1 VYRLGEGLAQRV
13 SSSVEG
19 KTMHP
24 DTKVKIKS
32 TGEIGYVVKV
42 PREVIEYFM
51 HNGEGA
57 SCNIRMRN
65 ALIEYVKGK
74 TNGNTRIESQEEGSG
89 PAEAA

>member
-1 VYRLGEGLAQRV
+1 MKRKRGPNKNPTLIHTNIRY
-13 SSSVEG
+13 
-19 KTMHP
+19 
-24 DTKVKIKS
+24 
-32 TGEIGYVVKV
+32 

-89 PAEAA
+89 STKTV

>member
-1 VYRLGEGLAQRV
+1 MTEKRKRGPNKNPTLIHTNIRY
-13 SSSVEG
+13 
-19 KTMHP
+19 
-24 DTKVKIKS
+24 
-32 TGEIGYVVKV
+32 

-65 ALIEYVKGK
+65 ALIEYVRGK

>member
-1 VYRLGEGLAQRV
+1 MKRKRGPNKNPTLIHTNIRY
-13 SSSVEG
+13 
-19 KTMHP
+19 
-24 DTKVKIKS
+24 
-32 TGEIGYVVKV
+32 

-65 ALIEYVKGK
+65 ALIEYVRGK

>member
-1 VYRLGEGLAQRV
+1 MEGEEQMKRTRGPNKNPTLVHTNIR
-13 SSSVEG
+13 
-19 KTMHP
+19 
-24 DTKVKIKS
+24 
-32 TGEIGYVVKV
+32 Y

-65 ALIEYVKGK
+65 ALIEYVRGK

>member
-1 VYRLGEGLAQRV
+1 MKRQR
-13 SSSVEG
+13 G
-19 KTMHP
+19 PNKNPTLIH
-24 DTKVKIKS
+24 TNIR
-32 TGEIGYVVKV
+32 Y

-74 TNGNTRIESQEEGSG
+74 TNGNTRIESQEEGSR
-89 PAEAA
+89 PAEAV

>member
-1 VYRLGEGLAQRV
+1 MKRQR
-13 SSSVEG
+13 G
-19 KTMHP
+19 PNKNPTLIH
-24 DTKVKIKS
+24 TNIR
-32 TGEIGYVVKV
+32 Y

-74 TNGNTRIESQEEGSG
+74 TNGNARIESQEEGSR
-89 PAEAA
+89 PAEAV

>member
-1 VYRLGEGLAQRV
+1 MKRQR
-13 SSSVEG
+13 G
-19 KTMHP
+19 PNKNPTLIH
-24 DTKVKIKS
+24 TNIR
-32 TGEIGYVVKV
+32 Y

-65 ALIEYVKGK
+65 ALIEYVRGK

>member
-1 VYRLGEGLAQRV
+1 MKRMRGPNKNPTLIHTNIRY
-13 SSSVEG
+13 
-19 KTMHP
+19 
-24 DTKVKIKS
+24 
-32 TGEIGYVVKV
+32 

-74 TNGNTRIESQEEGSG
+74 TNGNTRIKSQEEGSR

>member
-1 VYRLGEGLAQRV
+1 MKRMRGPNKNPTLIHTNIRY
-13 SSSVEG
+13 
-19 KTMHP
+19 
-24 DTKVKIKS
+24 
-32 TGEIGYVVKV
+32 

>member
-1 VYRLGEGLAQRV
+1 MKRQR
-13 SSSVEG
+13 G
-19 KTMHP
+19 PNKNPTLIH
-24 DTKVKIKS
+24 TNIR
-32 TGEIGYVVKV
+32 Y

>member
-1 VYRLGEGLAQRV
+1 MKRKRGPNKNPTLIHTNIRY
-13 SSSVEG
+13 
-19 KTMHP
+19 
-24 DTKVKIKS
+24 
-32 TGEIGYVVKV
+32 

-89 PAEAA
+89 PAKTV

>member
-1 VYRLGEGLAQRV
+1 MKRKRGPNKNPTLIHTNIRYP
-13 SSSVEG
+13 
-19 KTMHP
+19 K
-24 DTKVKIKS
+24 
-32 TGEIGYVVKV
+32 
-42 PREVIEYFM
+42 EVIEYFM

>member
-1 VYRLGEGLAQRV
+1 MKRMRGPNKNPTLIHTNIRY
-13 SSSVEG
+13 
-19 KTMHP
+19 
-24 DTKVKIKS
+24 
-32 TGEIGYVVKV
+32 

-65 ALIEYVKGK
+65 ALIEYVRGK

>member
-1 VYRLGEGLAQRV
+1 MKRKRGPNKNPTLIHTNIRYP
-13 SSSVEG
+13 
-19 KTMHP
+19 K
-24 DTKVKIKS
+24 
-32 TGEIGYVVKV
+32 EI
-42 PREVIEYFM
+42 IEYFM

-74 TNGNTRIESQEEGSG
+74 TNGNTRIESQEEGSR

>member
-1 VYRLGEGLAQRV
+1 MKRKRGPNKNPTLIHTNIRY
-13 SSSVEG
+13 
-19 KTMHP
+19 
-24 DTKVKIKS
+24 
-32 TGEIGYVVKV
+32 

-89 PAEAA
+89 PAEAV

>member
-1 VYRLGEGLAQRV
+1 MKRKRGPNKNPTLIHTNIRY
-13 SSSVEG
+13 
-19 KTMHP
+19 
-24 DTKVKIKS
+24 
-32 TGEIGYVVKV
+32 

-74 TNGNTRIESQEEGSG
+74 TNGNAGIESQEESSR
-89 PAEAA
+89 PAEAV

>member
-1 VYRLGEGLAQRV
+1 MSGDHNMYQKRQR
-13 SSSVEG
+13 G
-19 KTMHP
+19 PNKNPTLIH
-24 DTKVKIKS
+24 TNIR
-32 TGEIGYVVKV
+32 Y

-65 ALIEYVKGK
+65 ALIEYVRGK
-74 TNGNTRIESQEEGSG
+74 TNGNTRIESQEEGSR

>member
-1 VYRLGEGLAQRV
+1 MKRMRGPNKNPTLIHTNIRY
-13 SSSVEG
+13 
-19 KTMHP
+19 
-24 DTKVKIKS
+24 
-32 TGEIGYVVKV
+32 

-65 ALIEYVKGK
+65 ALVEYVRGK

>member
-1 VYRLGEGLAQRV
+1 MKRQR
-13 SSSVEG
+13 G
-19 KTMHP
+19 PNKNPTLIH
-24 DTKVKIKS
+24 TNIR
-32 TGEIGYVVKV
+32 Y

-65 ALIEYVKGK
+65 ALIEYVRGK

-89 PAEAA
+89 PTKTV

>member
-1 VYRLGEGLAQRV
+1 MKRKRGPNKNPTLIHTNIRY
-13 SSSVEG
+13 
-19 KTMHP
+19 
-24 DTKVKIKS
+24 
-32 TGEIGYVVKV
+32 

-74 TNGNTRIESQEEGSG
+74 TNGNTRIESQEEGSR

>member
-1 VYRLGEGLAQRV
+1 MKRQR
-13 SSSVEG
+13 G
-19 KTMHP
+19 PNKNPTLIH
-24 DTKVKIKS
+24 TNIR
-32 TGEIGYVVKV
+32 Y

-65 ALIEYVKGK
+65 ALIEYVRGK
-74 TNGNTRIESQEEGSG
+74 TNGNTRIESQEEGSR